1 MLIRPSNKNNKM
13 KKNILIAG
21 SSGAIGSEFTR
32 FYSDDSD
39 VEKIVTLSRKANNS
53 GHKKIQSIEFD
64 YSKEDT
70 FENLDEIFQLESV
83 STIIIATGILHTDKI
98 KPEKSLDVINS
109 EGLKKIFQV
118 NVFGPI
124 LLVKNLL
131 PLIKKSQGVKI
142 VFLTARVGSISDNEL
157 GGWYSYRSSKSA
169 LNMMINNLSIELQR
183 ANKENIV
190 IGIHPGT
197 VKSHL
202 SEPFLR
208 YVKHNIFSPRES
220 VELMAQ
226 VISKISQK
234 DSGKCF
240 DFSGKVID
248 P

>member
-1 MLIRPSNKNNKM
+1 L
-13 KKNILIAG
+13 
-21 SSGAIGSEFTR
+21 
-32 FYSDDSD
+32 SD
-39 VEKIVTLSRKANNS
+39 V
-53 GHKKIQSIEFD
+53 
-64 YSKEDT
+64 
-70 FENLDEIFQLESV
+70 
-83 STIIIATGILHTDKI
+83 
-98 KPEKSLDVINS
+98 
-109 EGLKKIFQV
+109 FQV

-124 LLVKNLL
+124 LLVKKLL
-131 PLIKKSQGVKI
+131 PLIKKSGGVKI

-157 GGWYSYRSSKSA
+157 GGWYGYRSSKSA
-169 LNMMINNLSIELQR
+169 LNMMIKNLSIELKR

-208 YVKHNIFSPRES
+208 NVKHNIFTPNES
-220 VELMAQ
+220 VELMGK

-240 DFSGKVID
+240 DFLGKVID

>member
-1 MLIRPSNKNNKM
+1 M

-21 SSGAIGSEFTR
+21 ASGAIGKEFTR
-32 FYSDDSD
+32 FYSDDPN
-39 VEKIVTLSRKANNS
+39 VEKIVTLSRKVIES
-53 GHKKIQSIEFD
+53 RDEKIQSIEID
-64 YSKEDT
+64 YSKEET
-70 FENLDEIFQLESV
+70 FKNLDKIVELESI
-83 STIIIATGILHTDKI
+83 SSIIIATGILHTDQI
-98 KPEKSLDVINS
+98 NPEKSINGIDFESLKDV
-109 EGLKKIFQV
+109 FQV

-169 LNMMINNLSIELQR
+169 LNMMIRNLSIELQR
-183 ANKENIV
+183 ANKEHIV

-208 YVKHNIFSPRES
+208 HVKHNIFSPRES
-220 VELMAQ
+220 VELMSQ
-226 VISKISQK
+226 VISNISQK

-240 DFSGKVID
+240 DFSGKVIE

>member
-1 MLIRPSNKNNKM
+1 M

-32 FYSDDSD
+32 FYSEDRN
-39 VEKIVTLSRKANNS
+39 VEKIVTLSRKINDS
-53 GHKKIQSIEFD
+53 GYKKIQPIKID
-64 YSKEDT
+64 YNKEET
-70 FENLDEIFQLESV
+70 FENLDKILQLESID
-83 STIIIATGILHTDKI
+83 TIIIATGILHTDQI
-98 KPEKSLDVINS
+98 KPEKSIDVINS
-109 EGLKKIFQV
+109 DGLKKVFQV
-118 NVFGPI
+118 NVFGPMM
-124 LLVKNLL
+124 LVKKLM

-142 VFLTARVGSISDNEL
+142 IFLTARVGSISDNKL

-183 ANKENIV
+183 TNKENIV

-220 VELMAQ
+220 VELMTQ

-240 DFSGKVID
+240 DFSGKVIN